1 VGLCEIS
8 GIHVVKHNFLR
19 SRVKIVIL
27 YIFCIFFSNLGTWQ
41 QARGKFHLFYKRVFN
56 DKTNPGW
63 RKQAVKTEGRPL
75 QIPAQ
80 STGGYG
86 GQLTTTC
93 GVAWILAVNLFHRSF
108 PSTKVPISN
117 SLCNCLVTKPWG
129 GRRMPWAAKWSLTV
143 SGAWIDEQPPVPFT
157 FSSLQ
162 LVDEFIPVSCST
174 AREENDSCHRKQ
186 DGHRQLKAET
196 RGDWQA
202 RLTMQHIKLLGIAVP
217 NIISAT
223 RPCVSRIGSYWC
235 INITDLESAS
245 VFSAVGMLPNW
256 QVQGAISKI
265 VITCQES
272 YPEFTIN
279 VGVLMLLISSAGKK
293 HWEQVKVVNEPG
305 SIPRTA

>member
-162 LVDEFIPVSCST
+162 LVDEFIPVS
-174 AREENDSCHRKQ
+174 
-186 DGHRQLKAET
+186 
-196 RGDWQA
+196 
-202 RLTMQHIKLLGIAVP
+202 MQHIKLLGIAVP

-293 HWEQVKVVNEPG
+293 HWEQIKVVNEPG

>member
-162 LVDEFIPVSCST
+162 LVDEFIPVS
-174 AREENDSCHRKQ
+174 
-186 DGHRQLKAET
+186 
-196 RGDWQA
+196 
-202 RLTMQHIKLLGIAVP
+202 MQHIKLLGIAVP

-235 INITDLESAS
+235 INITDLPRIIPWVHNKRGGADALDK
-245 VFSAVGMLPNW
+245 FSREETLCWLLLCQAVLRQNFTNILKLNNTM
-256 QVQGAISKI
+256 
-265 VITCQES
+265 EDR
-272 YPEFTIN
+272 PEKPF
-279 VGVLMLLISSAGKK
+279 S
-293 HWEQVKVVNEPG
+293 W
-305 SIPRTA
+305 